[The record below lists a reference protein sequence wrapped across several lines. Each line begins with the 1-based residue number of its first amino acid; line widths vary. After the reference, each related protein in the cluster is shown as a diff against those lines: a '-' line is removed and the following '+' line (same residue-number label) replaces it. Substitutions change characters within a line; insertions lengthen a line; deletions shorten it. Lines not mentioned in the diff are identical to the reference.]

1 MNDAMHVQLILQDAD
16 ADADADADVVDDTR
30 NYHKVE
36 KENTIL
42 YPQ

>member
-1 MNDAMHVQLILQDAD
+1 MNDAMHVQLILQG
-16 ADADADADVVDDTR
+16 ADADADVVDDTP

-36 KENTIL
+36 KENNVL